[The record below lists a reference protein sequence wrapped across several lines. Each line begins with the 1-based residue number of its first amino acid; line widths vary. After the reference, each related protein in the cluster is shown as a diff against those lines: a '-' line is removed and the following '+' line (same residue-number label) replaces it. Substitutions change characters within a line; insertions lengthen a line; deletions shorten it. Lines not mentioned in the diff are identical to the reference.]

1 MAGAEAGSRRA
12 HYPGGMPEIAAAAPA
27 SGISRGIPAP
37 APTGSGAVDQAIAI
51 WSALAELGVTDAV
64 LAPGSRSAPLVY
76 GLAGPQLAGAVR
88 AHVRIDERAAAFT
101 ALGLSRFDPEHPAVV
116 VTTSGTA
123 TAHLHAAV
131 MEAHHSR
138 IPLIVLTADRP
149 AELRDVGANQ
159 TTRQAGM
166 FRSLV
171 RLDADLPAPTAEA
184 ATATELR
191 TAVSTMARAVAAAT
205 GEHPGPVHLNLS
217 FRDPLVPRPDM
228 DPGMDTDT
236 DAPPVQAAPAG
247 QERSSAQRPQ
257 IVLTRRSRPLP
268 PQPHPVPI
276 SARTVVVAGDGA
288 GAAARELA
296 ERHALPLLAE
306 PSSGAH
312 AGPSLIPGY
321 PALLAE
327 VMADPQH
334 PLRPDRAIVLGH
346 PTLSRPVIG
355 RLLGAPDVDV
365 VVVDPQLDFADAARR
380 ARLVVPAVHGDDD
393 ADGAELERRRQQLVA
408 WQRAASR
415 VTAELTSTWQQ
426 EAALAVWAA
435 TGEDDLLVLG
445 SSSLVRDLEQHAGPT
460 AGRVIANR
468 GLAGIDGTTS
478 LAGGIALAHQEAGR
492 GAGQSAE
499 QRAQQE
505 TGREAGQGAEPGAG
519 RVRLLVGDLTA
530 LHDLTGLVIGPL
542 EQVPDLDIVIV
553 DDGGGRIFSGL
564 EHVAAP
570 PELLRRFFTTPHGT
584 DLDAAATA
592 LGATSRTVTGAS
604 LGTALAQRGSGLR
617 VFIVHQEIS
626 AAALEQQAEVDSC
639 TT

>member
-1 MAGAEAGSRRA
+1 
-12 HYPGGMPEIAAAAPA
+12 MPEIAAAAPA

-76 GLAGPQLAGAVR
+76 GLAGPQLAGTVR

-116 VTTSGTA
+116 ATTSGTA

-184 ATATELR
+184 ATPTELR

-205 GEHPGPVHLNLS
+205 GEHPGPVHVNLS
-217 FRDPLVPRPDM
+217 FRDPLVPRPD
-228 DPGMDTDT
+228 T
-236 DAPPVQAAPAG
+236 DADVDADTETDVQAAQAV
-247 QERSSAQRPQ
+247 QEGSSAQRPQ

-380 ARLVVPAVHGDDD
+380 ARLVVPAAHGHGDDD
-393 ADGAELERRRQQLVA
+393 ADETELERRRQQLVA
-408 WQRAASR
+408 WQGAAAQ
-415 VTAELTSTWQQ
+415 VTAELATTWQQ
-426 EAALAVWAA
+426 QAALAVWDA

-478 LAGGIALAHQEAGR
+478 LAGGIALAHQAAGR
-492 GAGQSAE
+492 GTGQSAE
-499 QRAQQE
+499 RGARQE
-505 TGREAGQGAEPGAG
+505 TRQEAGQGAEPGAG

-564 EHVAAP
+564 EHAAAP

-584 DLDAAATA
+584 DLEAAATA
-592 LGATSRTVTGAS
+592 LGATARTVTGTS

>member
-1 MAGAEAGSRRA
+1 
-12 HYPGGMPEIAAAAPA
+12 MPENATAAPA
-27 SGISRGIPAP
+27 RGIPAP

-51 WSALAELGVTDAV
+51 WRALAELGVTDTV

-76 GLAGPQLAGAVR
+76 ALAGPQLEGAVR

-191 TAVSTMARAVAAAT
+191 TAVSTLARAVAAAT
-205 GEHPGPVHLNLS
+205 GEHPGPVHVNLS
-217 FRDPLVPRPDM
+217 FRDPLVPRPD
-228 DPGMDTDT
+228 TDGQAMQASPST
-236 DAPPVQAAPAG
+236 LSTPSSLASQAAPATEAG
-247 QERSSAQRPQ
+247 SAAERPQ

-312 AGPSLIPGY
+312 SGPSLVPGY
-321 PALLAE
+321 PALLAQI
-327 VMADPQH
+327 MADPQH

-355 RLLGAPDVDV
+355 HLLGAQDVDV

-380 ARLVVPAVHGDDD
+380 ARLVLPAARGEDV
-393 ADGAELERRRQQLVA
+393 ADEAELERRRQHVDA
-408 WQRAASR
+408 WRAAASQ
-415 VTAELTSTWQQ
+415 VVAGLPSTWQQ
-426 EAALAVWAA
+426 QAALAVWEA

-478 LAGGIALAHQEAGR
+478 LAGGIALAHQATGP

-499 QRAQQE
+499 QAA
-505 TGREAGQGAEPGAG
+505 GREPEHTAG

-564 EHVAAP
+564 EHAQAP
-570 PELLRRFFTTPHGT
+570 PDLLRRFFTTPHGT
-584 DLDAAATA
+584 DLEAAARA
-592 LGATSRTVTGAS
+592 LGAEARTVTGTR

-626 AAALEQQAEVDSC
+626 ALSLEQQAEVDPC